1 MRHLDAIDDTNKN
14 SKAEPYV
21 LREIGQ
27 KAARLHLDSGTP
39 MVEAVAS
46 VVKEDPRRLN
56 NHHVQ
61 RIVEYANHHAFREL
75 RSRTLGEDGYPVQF
89 KDGPASAV
97 AVLAKIRGDLQL
109 RKEAYMS
116 PLNSR
121 MYLLG
126 QVRHMIES
134 TETVGMNKAA
144 SARAA
149 SNVDAYELLTK
160 LGEAA
165 QRLEVETLL
174 LTGKK
179 AAALSEVCSQAGSLL
194 RAGESPWVIR
204 KIAESVAGPHH
215 TDLLEEAM
223 GVIRAQVFPR
233 LGIEDSQD
241 PGQEMSKVASLKPN
255 PSHPLYKALQA
266 FLKHGEDLRVSF
278 LAHESML
285 RNRQDLFGVMR
296 RAS

>member
-1 MRHLDAIDDTNKN
+1 MRHLDAVNDPNKS
-14 SKAEPYV
+14 SKVEPYA

-27 KAARLHLDSGTP
+27 KAAKLYLDSGTP

-75 RSRTLGEDGYPVQF
+75 RSRTLGDDGDPVQF
-89 KDGPASAV
+89 DGGPASAV
-97 AVLAKIRGDLQL
+97 SVLAKIRGDVQL

-121 MYLLG
+121 MDLLG
-126 QVRHMIES
+126 QVQHMIES
-134 TETVGMNKAA
+134 TETVGMSKAA
-144 SARAA
+144 SARAG
-149 SNVDAYELLTK
+149 SNVDAYDLLTK

-174 LTGKK
+174 LTEKK
-179 AAALSEVCSQAGSLL
+179 AAALSEVCSQAGYLL
-194 RAGESPWVIR
+194 RTGESPWMIR

-215 TDLLEEAM
+215 TDLLKEGME
-223 GVIRAQVFPR
+223 VIRAQVFPR

-241 PGQEMSKVASLKPN
+241 PGQEMSKVASMKPN
-255 PSHPLYKALQA
+255 PNHPLYKALQA
-266 FLKHGEDLRVSF
+266 FLKHGEDLQVSF
-278 LAHESML
+278 LAHESIL
-285 RNRQDLFGVMR
+285 RNRQDLFGAMR